1 MKRAWGHHGI
11 MANLQSWKFS
21 FSLVAHE
28 RFFFTVQ
35 FCPHC
40 RPTRLNVLRIDV
52 GWPHLLIIN
61 SQCWSP
67 PAGISFYI
75 SFMKMPPH
83 NIGPWWRR
91 RRRRR
96 SSCHLSND
104 VVGVLFV
111 ICGVRRKCSHP
122 TCYLSFSVP
131 IWNGDGFLS
140 LKWNTCIQK
149 VRKTQHQNPELG
161 HKQGEIQ
168 QIPLK
173 EGFWGERRPK
183 DRVKTGWL
191 YR

>member
-1 MKRAWGHHGI
+1 
-11 MANLQSWKFS
+11 
-21 FSLVAHE
+21 
-28 RFFFTVQ
+28 
-35 FCPHC
+35 
-40 RPTRLNVLRIDV
+40 
-52 GWPHLLIIN
+52 
-61 SQCWSP
+61 
-67 PAGISFYI
+67 
-75 SFMKMPPH
+75 MKMPPH